1 MIGFVASLVEVFS
14 LIPFFLQLMA
24 DWILLALVGSATY
37 LLLQKSVARLSKVP
51 WRILWLV
58 MMMPPLVWVL
68 GRQVFQ
74 YEMPPLV
81 MLVLFLTSYFTSM
94 TLVRRGRIRP
104 PVAGPKSESEISLG
118 SLGEA
123 SKEDRDPELTSESN
137 PEPEDAD
144 ADAPTDP
151 IVAAL
156 AHTPISDVPRE
167 KLSNCF
173 PWNVFYLQN
182 VEYRPQAII
191 CRGNLRA
198 DPSEAYERVQQNVET
213 TFGNRFLLVLQEG
226 FAGKPFFALVPN
238 PAARRSLT
246 GNGDLPILAVGLLL
260 FTFWTTLSAGAQA
273 AGVSSDQLLHLP
285 SLMKGLP
292 YALAIIAILG
302 SHEWIRYWVARRHN
316 IKTSLP
322 YFIPVPF
329 VLGTFGAFIQLKEPV
344 PNRKVL
350 FDIGISGPLAGSVV
364 ALTMLLLGL
373 FFSEPQTAPAV
384 PEGQPTPISF
394 HQIDPRLSVLL
405 GILSRIVLWD
415 QLGPGQVI
423 DLHPLA
429 FAGWLG
435 LVVIA
440 FNLMPVGQLDG
451 GHIVHAVYGQ
461 QMGANVGRV
470 ARWLVLLLALTV
482 QPWLLLWA
490 LLLFVISSADEPAL
504 NDVTELDEV
513 RDLLGLGALTL
524 LVLILLPVPPFLQ
537 TWLGLA

>member
-1 MIGFVASLVEVFS
+1 
-14 LIPFFLQLMA
+14 MA

-104 PVAGPKSESEISLG
+104 PVAGSKSEAETSSG
-118 SLGEA
+118 SLGGT
-123 SKEDRDPELTSESN
+123 SKEDKDPELTSN

-238 PAARRSLT
+238 PAARRSST

-302 SHEWIRYWVARRHN
+302 SHEWTRYWVARRHN

-373 FFSEPQTAPAV
+373 FFSEPQTALAV

-415 QLGPGQVI
+415 QLEPGQVI

>member
-1 MIGFVASLVEVFS
+1 
-14 LIPFFLQLMA
+14 MA

-37 LLLQKSVARLSKVP
+37 LLLRKSVARLSKVP

-104 PVAGPKSESEISLG
+104 PKVDPQPKVENTSPEGDPSLVSEPAHARDNGAEHFSGTESLP
-118 SLGEA
+118 EA
-123 SKEDRDPELTSESN
+123 EEDS
-137 PEPEDAD
+137 A
-144 ADAPTDP
+144 TDP
-151 IVAAL
+151 ISLAL
-156 AHTPISDVPRE
+156 AHTPISEVPRE
-167 KLSNCF
+167 KLSHCF

-238 PAARRSLT
+238 PAARGSLT
-246 GNGDLPILAVGLLL
+246 GNGEMPLLAVGLLL

-292 YALAIIAILG
+292 YAVAILAILG
-302 SHEWIRYWVARRHN
+302 SHEWTRYWVARRHN

-350 FDIGISGPLAGSVV
+350 FDIGISGPLAGSIV
-364 ALTMLLLGL
+364 ALGMLLLGL
-373 FFSEPQTAPAV
+373 FFSVPQAPPAV

-405 GILSRIVLWD
+405 GILSRLVLWD
-415 QLGPGQVI
+415 QLQPGQVI

-513 RDLLGLGALTL
+513 RDLLGLGVLTL

-537 TWLGLA
+537 SWIGLA

>member
-1 MIGFVASLVEVFS
+1 
-14 LIPFFLQLMA
+14 MA
-24 DWILLALVGSATY
+24 DWILLALVGSTTY

-58 MMMPPLVWVL
+58 MMMPPLIWVL

-74 YEMPPLV
+74 YEMPPLL
-81 MLVLFLTSYFTSM
+81 MLGLFLASYFTSM
-94 TLVRRGRIRP
+94 TLVRRGRLRP
-104 PVAGPKSESEISLG
+104 PTAGSQPGAENTSPVVGSDRESLP
-118 SLGEA
+118 EA
-123 SKEDRDPELTSESN
+123 EEEEEDSAADPVS
-137 PEPEDAD
+137 
-144 ADAPTDP
+144 
-151 IVAAL
+151 AAI
-156 AHTPISDVPRE
+156 AHTPISEVPRE
-167 KLSNCF
+167 KLNHCF
-173 PWNVFYLQN
+173 PWNVFYLQS

-198 DPSEAYERVQQNVET
+198 DPTEAYERVQRNVEN
-213 TFGNRFLLVLQEG
+213 TFGKRFLVVLQEG

-246 GNGDLPILAVGLLL
+246 RQEEWPLLALGLLL
-260 FTFWTTLSAGAQA
+260 FTFWTTLTAGAQA
-273 AGVSSDQLLHLP
+273 FGVSPDRLLHLP
-285 SLMKGLP
+285 SLLQGLP
-292 YALAIIAILG
+292 YAVGILAILG
-302 SHEWIRYWVARRHN
+302 SHEGIRYWVARRHG

-329 VLGTFGAFIQLKEPV
+329 VLGTFGAFIELKEPV

-350 FDIGISGPLAGSVV
+350 FDIAVAGPLAGSLV
-364 ALTMLLLGL
+364 ALAMLLLGL
-373 FFSEPQTAPAV
+373 VFSTPAEPPPV

-394 HQIDPRLSVLL
+394 HRIDPRLSVLL
-405 GILSRIVLWD
+405 AILARMVLGD
-415 QLGPGQVI
+415 QLQPGQVI

-435 LVVIA
+435 LVVVA
-440 FNLMPVGQLDG
+440 FNLVPVGQLDG
-451 GHIVHAVYGQ
+451 GHLVHAVYGQ

-470 ARWLVLLLALTV
+470 TRWLVLLLALTV

-504 NDVTELDEV
+504 NDVTELDEG
-513 RDLLGLGALTL
+513 RELLGLGMLTL

>member
-1 MIGFVASLVEVFS
+1 
-14 LIPFFLQLMA
+14 MA

-37 LLLQKSVARLSKVP
+37 LLLQRSVARLAKVP

-58 MMMPPLVWVL
+58 MMMPPLLWVL
-68 GRQVFQ
+68 GRQVFR
-74 YEMPPLV
+74 YEMPPLL

-94 TLVRRGRIRP
+94 TLVRRGQVRP
-104 PVAGPKSESEISLG
+104 PTAK
-118 SLGEA
+118 GEA
-123 SKEDRDPELTSESN
+123 ENPSAEEKTAPDPEPAAEATG
-137 PEPEDAD
+137 EPAAD
-144 ADAPTDP
+144 FLSPTQP
-151 IVAAL
+151 PAL
-156 AHTPISDVPRE
+156 AHIPISEVPRE

-191 CRGNLRA
+191 CRGNLRT
-198 DPSEAYERVQQNVET
+198 DPSEAYERVQQNIET

-226 FAGKPFFALVPN
+226 FAGKPFFALIPN
-238 PAARRSLT
+238 PAARRPLPKQE
-246 GNGDLPILAVGLLL
+246 DLPLLAVGLVLA
-260 FTFWTTLSAGAQA
+260 TFWTTLTAGAQA
-273 AGVSSDQLLHLP
+273 AGVTPDQLLHLP

-292 YALAIIAILG
+292 YALGMLAILG
-302 SHEWIRYWVARRHN
+302 AHEGTRYWVARRHK
-316 IKTSLP
+316 IQTSLP

-329 VLGTFGAFIQLKEPV
+329 VLGTFGAFIQLREPV

-350 FDIGISGPLAGSVV
+350 FDIGIAGPLAGSLV
-364 ALTMLLLGL
+364 ALVMLVVGLL
-373 FFSEPQTAPAV
+373 FSEPQPAPAV

-405 GILSRIVLWD
+405 GILARLVLGD
-415 QLGPGQVI
+415 QLQPGQVI

-435 LVVIA
+435 LVVVA
-440 FNLMPVGQLDG
+440 FNLVPVGQLDG

-470 ARWLVLLLALTV
+470 TRWLVLLLALTV

-504 NDVTELDEV
+504 NDVTELDEM
-513 RDLLGLGALTL
+513 RDLLGLGMLTL

-537 TWLGLA
+537 TWLGLV

>member
-1 MIGFVASLVEVFS
+1 MIGFTASLVEVFS
-14 LIPFFLQLMA
+14 PIPFFLQLMA
-24 DWILLALVGSATY
+24 DWILLALVGSVTY

-94 TLVRRGRIRP
+94 TLVRRGRLRP
-104 PVAGPKSESEISLG
+104 PTAGPKPEVENPSPDAETEP
-118 SLGEA
+118 
-123 SKEDRDPELTSESN
+123 DPDPEEETPTEPIEDPLSLTQ
-137 PEPEDAD
+137 P
-144 ADAPTDP
+144 
-151 IVAAL
+151 VAL
-156 AHTPISDVPRE
+156 AHTPISEVPRE

-198 DPSEAYERVQQNVET
+198 DPSEAYERVQQNVEN

-246 GNGDLPILAVGLLL
+246 ANGDLPILAMGLLL

-273 AGVSSDQLLHLP
+273 AGVSADQLLHLP

-292 YALAIIAILG
+292 YALAILAILG
-302 SHEWIRYWVARRHN
+302 SHEWTRYWVARRHN

-350 FDIGISGPLAGSVV
+350 FDIGISGPLAGSIV
-364 ALTMLLLGL
+364 ALGMLLLGL
-373 FFSEPQTAPAV
+373 FFSEPQAAPAV

-405 GILSRIVLWD
+405 GILSRMVLWD
-415 QLGPGQVI
+415 QLQPGQVI

-513 RDLLGLGALTL
+513 RDLLGLGMLTL

>member
-1 MIGFVASLVEVFS
+1 
-14 LIPFFLQLMA
+14 MA

-58 MMMPPLVWVL
+58 MMLPPLVWVL

-74 YEMPPLV
+74 YELPPLL
-81 MLVLFLTSYFTSM
+81 MLLLFLTSYFTSM
-94 TLVRRGRIRP
+94 TLVRRGGIRP
-104 PVAGPKSESEISLG
+104 STGGPRPEVENSSPEADPSPAG
-118 SLGEA
+118 
-123 SKEDRDPELTSESN
+123 
-137 PEPEDAD
+137 EPEQEEEEEDGAAD
-144 ADAPTDP
+144 P
-151 IVAAL
+151 VSLAL
-156 AHTPISDVPRE
+156 AHTPISEVPRE
-167 KLSNCF
+167 KLSHCF

-213 TFGNRFLLVLQEG
+213 TFGKRFLVVLQEG

-238 PAARRSLT
+238 PAARRSLA
-246 GNGDLPILAVGLLL
+246 DSREFPLLALGLLL
-260 FTFWTTLSAGAQA
+260 FTFWTTLSAGAHA
-273 AGVSSDQLLHLP
+273 AGVSPDRLLHLP

-292 YALAIIAILG
+292 YAVGILAILG
-302 SHEWIRYWVARRHN
+302 SHEWTRYWVARRHH

-350 FDIGISGPLAGSVV
+350 FDIAVAGPLAGSLV
-364 ALTMLLLGL
+364 ALGMLLLGL
-373 FFSEPQTAPAV
+373 LFSAPVDPPAV

-394 HQIDPRLSVLL
+394 HRLDPRLSVLL
-405 GILSRIVLWD
+405 AILARMVLGD
-415 QLGPGQVI
+415 QLQPGQVI
-423 DLHPLA
+423 ELHPLA

-504 NDVTELDEV
+504 NDVTELDEA
-513 RDLLGLGALTL
+513 RDLLGLGMLTL

-537 TWLGLA
+537 NGLGLA

>member
-1 MIGFVASLVEVFS
+1 
-14 LIPFFLQLMA
+14 MA
-24 DWILLALVGSATY
+24 DWILLALVGSTTY
-37 LLLQKSVARLSKVP
+37 LLLQKSVARLSRVP

-68 GRQVFQ
+68 GRQIFQ

-81 MLVLFLTSYFTSM
+81 MLVLFLSSYFASM

-104 PVAGPKSESEISLG
+104 PIAGPKPDVEN
-118 SLGEA
+118 A
-123 SKEDRDPELTSESN
+123 SPAAETEPDPDPEEEVATGAL
-137 PEPEDAD
+137 EDSLSLSQ
-144 ADAPTDP
+144 P
-151 IVAAL
+151 AAL
-156 AHTPISDVPRE
+156 AHTPISEVPRE
-167 KLSNCF
+167 KLSHCF

-238 PAARRSLT
+238 PAARRPLT
-246 GNGDLPILAVGLLL
+246 SDRELPFLAAGLMLA
-260 FTFWTTLSAGAQA
+260 TFWTTLSAGAQA
-273 AGVSSDQLLHLP
+273 AGVSPDQLFHLP

-292 YALAIIAILG
+292 YALAILAILG
-302 SHEWIRYWVARRHN
+302 SHEWTRYQVARHHR

-350 FDIGISGPLAGSVV
+350 FDISISGPLAGSLV
-364 ALTMLLLGL
+364 ALGMLLLGL
-373 FFSEPQTAPAV
+373 VFSQPQAAPTL

-394 HQIDPRLSVLL
+394 HRIDPRLSLLL
-405 GILSRIVLWD
+405 GILSRIVLGD
-415 QLGPGQVI
+415 QLQPGQVI

-461 QMGANVGRV
+461 QMGANIGRV

-504 NDVTELDEV
+504 NDVTELDDA
-513 RDLLGLGALTL
+513 RDLLGLGMLTL

-537 TWLGLA
+537 SWIGLA

>member
-1 MIGFVASLVEVFS
+1 
-14 LIPFFLQLMA
+14 MA
-24 DWILLALVGSATY
+24 DWILLALVGSTTY

-58 MMMPPLVWVL
+58 MMLPPLIWVL

-74 YEMPPLV
+74 YEMPPLL
-81 MLVLFLTSYFTSM
+81 MLGLFLASYFASM
-94 TLVRRGRIRP
+94 TLVRRGRLQP
-104 PVAGPKSESEISLG
+104 PP
-118 SLGEA
+118 A
-123 SKEDRDPELTSESN
+123 SPPPRAENTPVERDPE
-137 PEPEDAD
+137 PEQEPLLEREEDEEEGA
-144 ADAPTDP
+144 AAAPLS
-151 IVAAL
+151 IAEV
-156 AHTPISDVPRE
+156 SRE
-167 KLSNCF
+167 KLNRCF
-173 PWNVFYLQN
+173 PWNVFYLQS

-198 DPSEAYERVQQNVET
+198 DPTEAYERVQRNVET
-213 TFGNRFLLVLQEG
+213 TFGKRFLVVLQEG

-246 GNGDLPILAVGLLL
+246 RQEEWPLLALGLLL
-260 FTFWTTLSAGAQA
+260 FTFWTTLTAGAQA
-273 AGVSSDQLLHLP
+273 FGVSPDRLLHLP
-285 SLMKGLP
+285 SLLQGLP
-292 YALAIIAILG
+292 YAVGILAILG
-302 SHEWIRYWVARRHN
+302 SHEGIRYWVARRHG

-329 VLGTFGAFIQLKEPV
+329 VLGTFGAFIELKEPV

-350 FDIGISGPLAGSVV
+350 FDIAVAGPLAGSLV
-364 ALTMLLLGL
+364 ALAMLLLGL
-373 FFSEPQTAPAV
+373 VFSTPADPPAA

-394 HQIDPRLSVLL
+394 HRMDPRLSVLL
-405 GILSRIVLWD
+405 AILARMVLGD
-415 QLGPGQVI
+415 QLQPGQVI

-435 LVVIA
+435 LVVVA
-440 FNLMPVGQLDG
+440 FNLVPVGQLDG
-451 GHIVHAVYGQ
+451 GHLVHAVYGQ

-470 ARWLVLLLALTV
+470 TRWLVLLLALTV

-504 NDVTELDEV
+504 NDVTELDEG
-513 RDLLGLGALTL
+513 RELLGLGMLTL